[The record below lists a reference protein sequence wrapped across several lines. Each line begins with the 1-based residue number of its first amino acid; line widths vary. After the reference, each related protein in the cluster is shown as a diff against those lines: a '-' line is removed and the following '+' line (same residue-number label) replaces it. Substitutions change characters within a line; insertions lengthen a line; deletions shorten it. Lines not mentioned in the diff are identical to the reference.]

1 MAIPIVEDNPVNAQL
16 IALILKANRYHTV
29 LAKNGLEALACLQ
42 GQEPID
48 LIITDFSMPD
58 MNGLELLAKIKA
70 MPAYANIPVLIAS
83 AHTDLETVTNAKSVG
98 CAGFLSKP
106 VDKKLLLK
114 RVSELVKD
122 EPRVLQ
128 SKQSVMNRLG
138 ISVEDYDSL
147 ARTIAAQLATTI
159 PIVVLEQG
167 DPNEP
172 ISANLAH
179 LLKELG
185 ESATILGADKFGRVY
200 ERIRMI
206 PVITRSHCPI
216 LQHSLQE
223 LESALSAFMKSS
235 PRTDVS
241 N

>member
-1 MAIPIVEDNPVNAQL
+1 MAILIVEDNPVNAQL

-29 LAKNGLEALACLQ
+29 LAQNGLEALACLQ

-58 MNGLELLAKIKA
+58 MNGLELLAKIKE
-70 MPAYANIPVLIAS
+70 MPAFNNIPVLIAS
-83 AHTDLETVTNAKSVG
+83 AHSDLETVTNAKGIG

-106 VDKKLLLK
+106 VNKNLLLK
-114 RVSELVKD
+114 KVSQLVKD
-122 EPRVLQ
+122 EPRVLH
-128 SKQSVMNRLG
+128 SKKSVMDRLG
-138 ISVEDYDSL
+138 ISDEDYDSL
-147 ARTIAAQLATTI
+147 ATTLAAQLATTI

-179 LLKELG
+179 LLKELE
-185 ESATILGADKFGRVY
+185 ESATILGADRFSRVY

-216 LQHSLQE
+216 LQHTLQE

-235 PRTDVS
+235 PPPDVK

>member
-1 MAIPIVEDNPVNAQL
+1 MAILIVEDNPVNAQL

-58 MNGLELLAKIKA
+58 MNGLELLAKIKE
-70 MPAYANIPVLIAS
+70 MPAFNTIPVLIAS
-83 AHTDLETVTNAKSVG
+83 AHTDLETVTNAKGIG

-114 RVSELVKD
+114 KVSQLVND
-122 EPRVLQ
+122 EPRVLR
-128 SKQSVMNRLG
+128 SKQSVMSKLG
-138 ISVEDYDSL
+138 ISNEDYDSL
-147 ARTIAAQLATTI
+147 AETLGAQLAATI

-172 ISANLAH
+172 ISENLAYR
-179 LLKELG
+179 LKELG
-185 ESATILGADKFGRVY
+185 ESASILGADKFGRVY
-200 ERIRMI
+200 ERIRMV
-206 PVITRSHCPI
+206 PVLTRSHCPI
-216 LQHSLQE
+216 LQHTLQE
-223 LESALSAFMKSS
+223 LEGALSAFLNSS
-235 PRTDVS
+235 PPPDVK

>member
-1 MAIPIVEDNPVNAQL
+1 MAILIVEDNPVNAQL
-16 IALILKANRYHTV
+16 IALILKANKYRTV
-29 LAKNGLEALACLQ
+29 LAQNGLEALTCLQ

-58 MNGLELLAKIKA
+58 MNGLELLAKIKE
-70 MPAYANIPVLIAS
+70 MPAFENVPVLITS
-83 AHTDLETVTNAKSVG
+83 AHTDLETVTNAKITG

-114 RVSELVKD
+114 KVSQLVKE
-122 EPRVLQ
+122 EPRVLC
-128 SKQSVMNRLG
+128 SKKSVMSKLG
-138 ISVEDYDSL
+138 ISDEDYDSL
-147 ARTIAAQLATTI
+147 ATTIAAQLTTII

-172 ISANLAH
+172 ISANLAYR
-179 LLKELG
+179 LKELG

-206 PVITRSHCPI
+206 PVITRSHCSI
-216 LQHSLQE
+216 LQHTLQE
-223 LESALSAFMKSS
+223 LESALSAFMKPS
-235 PRTDVS
+235 PPPDVK

>member
-1 MAIPIVEDNPVNAQL
+1 MAILIVEDNPVNAQL

-29 LAKNGLEALACLQ
+29 LAQNGLEALACLQ

-58 MNGLELLAKIKA
+58 MNGLELLAKIKE
-70 MPAYANIPVLIAS
+70 MPACDNIPVLIAS

-114 RVSELVKD
+114 KVSELVKD
-122 EPRVLQ
+122 EPCVLH
-128 SKQSVMNRLG
+128 SKQSIMLRLD
-138 ISVEDYDSL
+138 ISDEDYDSL
-147 ARTIAAQLATTI
+147 AKTIAAQLATTI
-159 PIVVLEQG
+159 PIIVLEQG

-172 ISANLAH
+172 ISTNLAQ
-179 LLKELG
+179 LLNELA
-185 ESATILGADKFGRVY
+185 ESATILGADKFSRVY
-200 ERIRMI
+200 QRIRMI
-206 PVITRSHCPI
+206 PVLTRSHCPS
-216 LQHSLQE
+216 LQHTLQE
-223 LESALSAFMKSS
+223 LESALNAFLKSS
-235 PRTDVS
+235 PPPDVK